1 MGRVG
6 LWQLAECAQVSHLAT
21 DFAVLAWPLAGVWVV
36 LVVML
41 WRDCK

>member
-1 MGRVG
+1 MHG
-6 LWQLAECAQVSHLAT
+6 LVV
-21 DFAVLAWPLAGVWVV
+21 DFAVLAWLLAGVWVV